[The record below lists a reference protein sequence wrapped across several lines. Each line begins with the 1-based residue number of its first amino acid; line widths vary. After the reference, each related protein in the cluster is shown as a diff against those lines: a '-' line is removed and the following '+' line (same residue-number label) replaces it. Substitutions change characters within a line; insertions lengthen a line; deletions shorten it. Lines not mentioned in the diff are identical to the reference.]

1 MKKIILFYFIFI
13 FIFFLHIK
21 SYAFTNGQNAYDCL
35 GQFDISNDIIN
46 DTLNNRLL
54 CSRYASRRNN

>member
-1 MKKIILFYFIFI
+1 M
-13 FIFFLHIK
+13 K